1 MVHRPRGYAAERPL
15 ISRKTAHDKG
25 DSAQRN
31 RCAGRKNV
39 LKLMYMCDIGAF
51 RRRDQGPK
59 VISAARMALRGSGE
73 HFVSLDQV
81 IKMMRD
87 TGRDMQDKYK

>member
-39 LKLMYMCDIGAF
+39 LKLMRMCDIGAF
-51 RRRDQGPK
+51 PRRDQGPK
-59 VISAARMALRGSGE
+59 VISAARMA
-73 HFVSLDQV
+73 LDQV